1 MPNEEAL
8 AAKIRQELYLKKLEL
23 QSVVRDQHA
32 MTALP
37 PLRGGHR
44 NGMTRSVTAAP
55 YKSQ

>member
-55 YKSQ
+55 